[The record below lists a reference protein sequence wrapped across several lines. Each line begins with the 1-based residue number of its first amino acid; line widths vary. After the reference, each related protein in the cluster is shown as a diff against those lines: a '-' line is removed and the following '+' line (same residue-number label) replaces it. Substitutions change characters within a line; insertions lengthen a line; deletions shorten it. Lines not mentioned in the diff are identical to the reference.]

1 MNVVLV
7 AAGVALLLLP
17 GQAARVGARLRPAE
31 WSRLAFA
38 SAWMGLGAVRAG
50 LFLTAAPTV
59 LRGVGVEEVAEACH
73 RITGP
78 IMPGG
83 SLVGWAAAGT
93 FAVVAVRGRQLRQ
106 RAGRIQRL
114 ARIESWLGEH
124 RPIPGGSLVVLPCD
138 ELLAYAAPGSPTQVV
153 VSRRLDATLDEDEL
167 HAVIRHELAHVHH
180 HHARYLLLLQVIDG
194 LFGWLPGM
202 SATTGAIRLAVER
215 CADEEAAAVPASR
228 DAVRRAL
235 ERVTETMLAPIPT
248 FTAAWTIGQR
258 LLALAEAPPAPTV
271 AQRVA
276 VGAPMAGL
284 MVVVA
289 GTFAMWSSYTHHG
302 LFGLIGCCPL

>member
-1 MNVVLV
+1 MSAVLV
-7 AAGVALLLLP
+7 VAGVALLLLP
-17 GQAARVGARLRPAE
+17 GQAARAGARLRPVE

-38 SAWMGLGAVRAG
+38 SAWIGLGAVRAG
-50 LFLTAAPTV
+50 LFLIAAPTV
-59 LRGVGVEEVAEACH
+59 LRGVGVEKVAEACH
-73 RITGP
+73 RILGP

-83 SLVGWAAAGT
+83 PLVGWVAAGT
-93 FAVVAVRGRQLRQ
+93 FTVVAVRGHQLRH
-106 RAGRIQRL
+106 RAARIQRL

-138 ELLAYAAPGSPTQVV
+138 ELLAYAAPGSPAQVV

-180 HHARYLLLLQVIDG
+180 HHARYLRTLHIIDG
-194 LFGWLPGM
+194 LFSWLPGIA
-202 SATTGAIRLAVER
+202 ATTGAIRLGVER
-215 CADEEAAAVPASR
+215 CADEEAGAAPASR

-258 LLALAEAPPAPTV
+258 LLALAEAPPAPTI

-284 MVVVA
+284 LVAVA
-289 GTFAMWSSYTHHG
+289 GSLAMWTSYTHHG
-302 LFGLIGCCPL
+302 LFGLIGYCPL